1 MVKVQQKIDTRI
13 VILLFSF
20 LFFWNVKAE
29 PCDECKVLHE
39 QISKEETQRDSFL
52 SLKQRNEDY
61 LKKPNI
67 SQGAMIKV
75 QSNLLLINI
84 KVETSLNKIEALQ
97 LDRKKLNGCV
107 NCPFPESKKS

>member
-1 MVKVQQKIDTRI
+1 M
-13 VILLFSF
+13 ILLFLL
-20 LFFWNVKAE
+20 LFTWGVRAE

-39 QISKEETQRDSFL
+39 QISKEEIQRDSYL
-52 SLKQRNEDY
+52 SLKKRNEDY
-61 LKKPNI
+61 LKKPNV

>member
-1 MVKVQQKIDTRI
+1 MVIFM
-13 VILLFSF
+13 FSF
-20 LFFWNVKAE
+20 LSLWNAHAE

-39 QISKEETQRDSFL
+39 QISKEEAQLDSFL
-52 SLKQRNEDY
+52 NLKKRNEDY
-61 LKKPNI
+61 LKKPNV

-84 KVETSLNKIEALQ
+84 KVETSSNKIEALQ

>member
-1 MVKVQQKIDTRI
+1 MVKAQQKIDSFMMI
-13 VILLFSF
+13 FMFSF
-20 LFFWNVKAE
+20 LSLWSANAE
-29 PCDECKVLHE
+29 PCEECKVIHE
-39 QISKEETQRDSFL
+39 QISKEEAQRDSFL
-52 SLKQRNEDY
+52 SLKQRNEEY
-61 LKKPNI
+61 LKKPNV

-107 NCPFPESKKS
+107 NCPMPETKKS